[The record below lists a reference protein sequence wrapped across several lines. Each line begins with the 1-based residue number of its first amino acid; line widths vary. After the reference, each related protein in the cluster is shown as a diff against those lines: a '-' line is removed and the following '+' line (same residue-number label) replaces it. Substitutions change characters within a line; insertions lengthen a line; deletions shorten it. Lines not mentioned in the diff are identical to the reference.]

1 MRYVPHEYQ
10 EYAKEFIIRERV
22 GALFLDCGLG
32 KTVITLTAVW
42 ELLFDYFDIRK
53 VLVVAPLRVA
63 RDTWGGELEKWEHLS
78 GIGLSKVLGPE
89 KERLAAL
96 GREAQVYVINRENV
110 EWLVDYYQQAWPF
123 DMVVLDEST
132 SFKNSQSKRFKAMRR
147 VRRFIKRMVLLT
159 GTPSS
164 KGLIDLW
171 AQVYLLDGGE
181 RLGPTLS
188 AYRERYFDPDQR
200 SRTQIFSYKA
210 KDGAESAVL
219 AAISDICISMK
230 AEDYLQLPDFIQHEI
245 PVMLDAKAKRDYDQ
259 FERDLLLEVDED
271 IITAGTAGVLVGKL
285 LQYCNGAVYNNDG
298 KVVPV
303 HDCKLDAYVELLEQ
317 FDGEHCLT
325 FYGYQHDKDRILE
338 RLERYN
344 KGRRD
349 KLRVRVYKGTEDED
363 AWNNGEVDVLLV
375 HPASCAYGLNLQA
388 GGRHVVWYGL
398 NWSFELNDQ
407 GNCRLYRQGSPFDKV
422 FVHYLVVQDC
432 EDEDVMETI
441 RVRADT
447 HEAVMRALKARIKK
461 IKEETTK

>member
-10 EYAKEFIIRERV
+10 EYAKEFIIREKV

-53 VLVVAPLRVA
+53 VLVIAPLRVA

-78 GIGLSKVLGPE
+78 GIGMSKVLGSE
-89 KERLAAL
+89 RERLAAL
-96 GREAQVYVINRENV
+96 EREAQVYVINRENV
-110 EWLVDYYQQAWPF
+110 EWLVDYYKQAWPF

-285 LQYCNGAVYNNDG
+285 LQYCNGAVYSNDG
-298 KVVPV
+298 KVAPV
-303 HDCKLDAYVELLEQ
+303 HDCKLEAYVELLEQ

-407 GNCRLYRQGSPFDKV
+407 GNCRLYRQGSHYDKV

-432 EDEDVMETI
+432 EDEDVMATI
-441 RVRADT
+441 RDRADT

>member
-1 MRYVPHEYQ
+1 MQYIPHNYQ
-10 EYAKEFIIRERV
+10 AYCIQLVTDLPAV
-22 GALFLDCGLG
+22 GLFLRPGLG
-32 KTVITLTAVW
+32 KTSITLSAVNI
-42 ELLFDYFDIRK
+42 LKYFRWQVSK
-53 VLVVAPLRVA
+53 VLVVAPKKVAEATWQKEAARWDHLR
-63 RDTWGGELEKWEHLS
+63 HLRIS
-78 GIGLSKVLGPE
+78 TVLGSTS
-89 KERLAAL
+89 KRIKAL
-96 GREAQVYVINRENV
+96 STPADIYVINRENV

-219 AAISDICISMK
+219 AAISGICISMK

-441 RVRADT
+441 RDRADT